1 MFDKNFELHLTFSS
15 RWYNDQIALL
25 LTCGKLVC
33 VCVRESERKNVC
45 LCKRERE
52 KERERER
59 EITARDHR
67 VIFIA
72 WLHIFRRLR
81 LDCLF
86 SYRKRGVNILA
97 RKNASTSCVAIS
109 DL

>member
-1 MFDKNFELHLTFSS
+1 MGVCAHVCVFV
-15 RWYNDQIALL
+15 
-25 LTCGKLVC
+25 VC
-33 VCVRESERKNVC
+33 VCVRGVC
-45 LCKRERE
+45 VRVCVCK
-52 KERERER
+52 RER

-86 SYRKRGVNILA
+86 S
-97 RKNASTSCVAIS
+97 
-109 DL
+109 